1 MTGNQSIQNL
11 SIASRQGH
19 RRTVG
24 EVHEEAHIYRGHDR
38 EGQGEGVMTLAN
50 LAMPEVKPDCNWT
63 RPMRRFESAFMNA
76 IWIEVWGALTP
87 ASKGRAPNHMQLV
100 QYVKVFRSYMGKH
113 RENTTQ
119 LDVKGMTEGKEIDFE
134 KILCGIPSS
143 QVPGSNDIVYT
154 TGNSP
159 MEMKSPI
166 LQVKTKCCV
175 NENTL

>member
-1 MTGNQSIQNL
+1 
-11 SIASRQGH
+11 
-19 RRTVG
+19 
-24 EVHEEAHIYRGHDR
+24 
-38 EGQGEGVMTLAN
+38 
-50 LAMPEVKPDCNWT
+50 
-63 RPMRRFESAFMNA
+63 
-76 IWIEVWGALTP
+76 
-87 ASKGRAPNHMQLV
+87 MQLV

-175 NENTL
+175 KENTL